1 MTQKRED
8 FRIERDTLGE
18 VRVPKDKLFGAQTER
33 SRTNFII
40 GSQKMPQPVIYAI
53 AYIKKAAA
61 LVNCKLGI
69 LSQEKCDA
77 IVSGAQAI
85 LTGELD
91 DQFPLV
97 VWQTGSGT
105 QSNMNVNEVISNY
118 ASKKAGMSLGSHMP
132 LHPNDDVNKSQSS
145 NDVFPSAMHI
155 AALLQITHHLLPNL
169 SLLLRGMKKKSQEF
183 RNIIKV
189 GRTHLMDATP
199 MSLGQEFS
207 GYAAQIKNSIESISH
222 GVNQLREIALG
233 GTAVG
238 TGINAPKEY
247 ATLVAKELSI
257 LIGEKII
264 SAPNKFEALACSD
277 SILEMS
283 GSLKRLAASLM
294 KIAGDIALLSSGPRC
309 GIGEIILPSNEPG
322 SSIMPGKINP
332 TQCESMSMVACQVI
346 GNDAAIT
353 MACANGRLEL
363 NVFRPVMIYNLL
375 DSITLLGDS
384 AANFY
389 YKCLEG
395 IQPNHAT
402 IQRHLENSLMS
413 VTALTPSI
421 GYEKAAII
429 VKKAF
434 DDGISIQDA
443 AEQLKILSR
452 EECKKLLNFRKLANL
467 DNATI

>member
-1 MTQKRED
+1 MPM
-8 FRIERDTLGE
+8 E
-18 VRVPKDKLFGAQTER
+18 V
-33 SRTNFII
+33 IH
-40 GSQKMPQPVIYAI
+40 AI

-61 LVNCKLGI
+61 IVNTKLGI
-69 LSQEKCDA
+69 ISQEKCDA
-77 IVSGAQAI
+77 ITSGVEAI
-85 LTGELD
+85 IAGTLD
-91 DQFPLV
+91 DHFPLA

-118 ASKKAGMSLGSHMP
+118 ASRLAGKEIGSHVP

-155 AALLQITHHLLPNL
+155 AAILQITRHLLPNL
-169 SLLLRGMKKKSQEF
+169 SLFLRGLEQKEREF
-183 RNIIKV
+183 RDVIKV

-207 GYAAQIKNSIESISH
+207 GYASQIKDCIQSISY
-222 GVNQLREIALG
+222 GLDGLREIALG

-247 ATLVAKELSI
+247 ATLVAQELST
-257 LIGEKII
+257 LIGEKLV
-264 SAPNKFEALACSD
+264 SAPNKFAALSSSD

-283 GSLKRLAASLM
+283 GILKRLASSLM
-294 KIAGDIALLSSGPRC
+294 KISGDIALLSSGPRC

-332 TQCESMSMVACQVI
+332 TQCESMAMVACQIV
-346 GNDAAIT
+346 GNDASIT
-353 MACANGRLEL
+353 MACSSGRLEL
-363 NVFRPVMIYNLL
+363 NVFRPVMIFNLL

-384 AANFY
+384 VSNFY

-395 IQPNHAT
+395 IQANKAT
-402 IQRHLENSLMS
+402 IQCYLENSLMS

-421 GYEKAAII
+421 GYEKAAKI

-434 DDGISIQDA
+434 QEGISIQEA
-443 AEQLKILSR
+443 AIDLQILSK
-452 EECKKLLNFRKLANL
+452 EKCNELLNYRKLANL
-467 DNATI
+467 E

>member
-1 MTQKRED
+1 MADKKKN

-18 VRVPKDKLFGAQTER
+18 VRVPIDKFFGAQTER
-33 SRTNFII
+33 SRTNFIV
-40 GSQKMPQPVIYAI
+40 GTQKMPMEVIHAI

-61 LVNCKLGI
+61 IVNTKLGI
-69 LSQEKCDA
+69 ISQEKCDA
-77 IVSGAQAI
+77 ITSGVEAI
-85 LTGELD
+85 IAGTLD
-91 DQFPLV
+91 DHFPLA

-118 ASKKAGMSLGSHMP
+118 ASRLAGKEIGSHVP

-155 AALLQITHHLLPNL
+155 AAILQITRHLLPNL
-169 SLLLRGMKKKSQEF
+169 SLFLRGLEQKEREF
-183 RNIIKV
+183 RDVIKV

-207 GYAAQIKNSIESISH
+207 GYASQIKDCIQSISY
-222 GVNQLREIALG
+222 GLDGLREIALG

-247 ATLVAKELSI
+247 ATLVAQELST
-257 LIGEKII
+257 LIGEKLV
-264 SAPNKFEALACSD
+264 SAPNKFAALSSSD

-283 GSLKRLAASLM
+283 GILKRLASSLM
-294 KIAGDIALLSSGPRC
+294 KISGDIALLSSGPRC

-332 TQCESMSMVACQVI
+332 TQCESMAMVACQIV
-346 GNDAAIT
+346 GNDASIT
-353 MACANGRLEL
+353 MACSSGRLEL
-363 NVFRPVMIYNLL
+363 NVFRPVMIFNLL

-384 AANFY
+384 VSNFY

-395 IQPNHAT
+395 IQANKAT
-402 IQRHLENSLMS
+402 IQCYLENSLMS

-421 GYEKAAII
+421 GYEKAAKI

-434 DDGISIQDA
+434 QEGISIQEA
-443 AEQLKILSR
+443 AIDLQILSK
-452 EECKKLLNFRKLANL
+452 EKCNELLNYRKLANL
-467 DNATI
+467 E

>member
-1 MTQKRED
+1 MANKKKN

-18 VRVPKDKLFGAQTER
+18 VRVPVDKFFGAQTER
-33 SRTNFII
+33 SRTNFIV
-40 GSQKMPQPVIYAI
+40 GTQRMPMEVIYAI

-61 LVNCKLGI
+61 LVNNKLGI

-77 IVSGAQAI
+77 IASGAEAI
-85 LTGELD
+85 ISGKLD
-91 DQFPLV
+91 DHFPLA

-118 ASKKAGMSLGSHMP
+118 ASRLAGTEMGSHLP

-145 NDVFPSAMHI
+145 NDVFPTAMHI
-155 AALLQITHHLLPNL
+155 AAILQITRHLLPNL
-169 SLLLRGMKKKSQEF
+169 SLFLQGLEQKESEF
-183 RNIIKV
+183 RDVIKV

-207 GYAAQIKNSIESISH
+207 GYAAQIKDCMQSISY
-222 GVNQLREIALG
+222 GLDKLREIALG

-247 ATLVAKELSI
+247 ATLVATELSL
-257 LIGEKII
+257 LIGEKLV
-264 SAPNKFEALACSD
+264 SAPNKFAALASSD

-283 GSLKRLAASLM
+283 GILKRLSSSLM
-294 KIAGDIALLSSGPRC
+294 KISGDIALLSSGPRC

-332 TQCESMSMVACQVI
+332 TQCESMAMVACQIV
-346 GNDAAIT
+346 GNDASIA
-353 MACANGRLEL
+353 MACASGRLEL
-363 NVFRPVMIYNLL
+363 NVFRPVMIFNLL

-384 AANFY
+384 VSNFY
-389 YKCLEG
+389 YKCLKG
-395 IQPNHAT
+395 IRANKAA
-402 IQRHLENSLMS
+402 IQCYLENSLMS

-421 GYEKAAII
+421 GYEKAAKI

-434 DDGISIQDA
+434 EEGTSIQEA
-443 AEQLKILSR
+443 AVDLQILTK
-452 EECKKLLNFRKLANL
+452 EKCNQLLNYRKLANL
-467 DNATI
+467 D

>member
-1 MTQKRED
+1 MTKNEKD

-18 VRVPKDKLFGAQTER
+18 VRLPKDKLFGAQTER
-33 SRTNFII
+33 SRTNFLV

-69 LSQEKCDA
+69 LSREKCDA
-77 IVSGAQAI
+77 IIAGAEAI
-85 LTGELD
+85 LSGKLD

-118 ASKKAGMSLGSHMP
+118 ASREAGMSLGSHSP

-155 AALLQITHHLLPNL
+155 ATILQITRHLLPNL
-169 SLLLRGMKKKSQEF
+169 SLLLSGLEQKSQEF
-183 RNIIKV
+183 HDIIKV

-207 GYAAQIKNSIESISH
+207 GYATQIRNSIQTISQSLDK
-222 GVNQLREIALG
+222 VREIALG

-247 ATLVAKELSI
+247 ATLVAQELSI
-257 LIGEKII
+257 LIGEKVI

-309 GIGEIILPSNEPG
+309 GIGEIILPINEPG
-322 SSIMPGKINP
+322 SSIMPGKVNP
-332 TQCESMSMVACQVI
+332 TQCESMAMVACQVI

-353 MACANGRLEL
+353 MACSKGRLEL

-384 AANFY
+384 VSNFY
-389 YKCLEG
+389 YKCVEG
-395 IQPNHAT
+395 IQPNRAAIEH
-402 IQRHLENSLMS
+402 HLDNSLMT
-413 VTALTPSI
+413 VTALTPTI
-421 GYEKAAII
+421 GYEKAATI
-429 VKKAF
+429 VKEAF
-434 DDGISIQDA
+434 DENISI
-443 AEQLKILSR
+443 AEAGEKLGILSR
-452 EECKKLLNFRKLANL
+452 EECKKLMDFRKLANL
-467 DNATI
+467 DNSR

>member
-1 MTQKRED
+1 MTKKEKD

-61 LVNCKLGI
+61 LVNYKVGI

-77 IVSGAQAI
+77 IVSGAEAI
-85 LTGELD
+85 LSGELD

-118 ASKKAGMSLGSHMP
+118 ASRKAGMSLGSHKP

-155 AALLQITHHLLPNL
+155 AAILQITHHLLPNL
-169 SLLLRGMKKKSQEF
+169 SLLLRGLQQKSQEF
-183 RNIIKV
+183 HDIIKV

-199 MSLGQEFS
+199 ISLGQEFS
-207 GYAAQIKNSIESISH
+207 GYAAQINNSVQTISH
-222 GVNQLREIALG
+222 SLDKLREIALG

-247 ATLVAKELSI
+247 AILVAKELSS
-257 LIGEKII
+257 LIGEEVI

-283 GSLKRLAASLM
+283 GCLKRLAASLM
-294 KIAGDIALLSSGPRC
+294 KIAGDIALLASGPRC
-309 GIGEIILPSNEPG
+309 GIGEITLPSNEPG

-332 TQCESMSMVACQVI
+332 TQCESMAMVACQVI
-346 GNDAAIT
+346 GNDTAIT
-353 MACANGRLEL
+353 MACSNGRLEL

-384 AANFY
+384 VSNFY
-389 YKCLEG
+389 YKCVEG
-395 IQPNHAT
+395 IRPNHAT
-402 IQRHLENSLMS
+402 IEHHLENSLMS

-421 GYEKAAII
+421 GYEKAAT
-429 VKKAF
+429 VVQKAF
-434 DDGISIQDA
+434 DEKISIGEA
-443 AEQLKILSR
+443 AEKLGVLSR
-452 EECKKLLNFRKLANL
+452 QASKKLMDFRKLANL
-467 DNATI
+467 DNEKN

>member
-1 MTQKRED
+1 MTKNEKD

-33 SRTNFII
+33 SRTNFLV

-61 LVNCKLGI
+61 LVNCKLNI
-69 LSQEKCDA
+69 LSREKCDA
-77 IVSGAQAI
+77 IIAGAEAI
-85 LTGELD
+85 LSGKLD

-118 ASKKAGMSLGSHMP
+118 ASREAGMTLGSHKP

-155 AALLQITHHLLPNL
+155 ATILQITRHLLPNL
-169 SLLLRGMKKKSQEF
+169 SLLLSGLEQKSQEF
-183 RNIIKV
+183 HDIIKV

-207 GYAAQIKNSIESISH
+207 GYAAQIRNSIQTISQS
-222 GVNQLREIALG
+222 VDKLREIALG

-257 LIGEKII
+257 LIGEKVI

-309 GIGEIILPSNEPG
+309 GIGEIILPINEPG
-322 SSIMPGKINP
+322 SSIMPGKVNP
-332 TQCESMSMVACQVI
+332 TQCESMAMVACQVI

-353 MACANGRLEL
+353 MACSKGRLEL

-384 AANFY
+384 VSNFY
-389 YKCLEG
+389 CKCVEG
-395 IQPNHAT
+395 IQPNRTAIEH
-402 IQRHLENSLMS
+402 HLDNSLMT
-413 VTALTPSI
+413 VTALTPTI
-421 GYEKAAII
+421 GYEKAATI
-429 VKKAF
+429 VKEAF
-434 DDGISIQDA
+434 DENISI
-443 AEQLKILSR
+443 AEAGEKLGILSR
-452 EECKKLLNFRKLANL
+452 EECKKLMDFRKLANL
-467 DNATI
+467 DNSH

>member
-1 MTQKRED
+1 MTKKED
-8 FRIERDTLGE
+8 FRIERDTLGD
-18 VRVPKDKLFGAQTER
+18 VRVPANKLFGAQTER
-33 SRTNFII
+33 SRTNFLI
-40 GSQKMPQPVIYAI
+40 GSHKMPQPVIYAI

-61 LVNCKLGI
+61 LVNYKLGI
-69 LSQEKCDA
+69 LSQDKCDA
-77 IVSGAQAI
+77 IVNGAEAI
-85 LTGELD
+85 LSGELD

-118 ASKKAGMSLGSHMP
+118 ASRKAGMSLGSYKP

-155 AALLQITHHLLPNL
+155 AAILQITHHLLPNL
-169 SLLLRGMKKKSQEF
+169 SLLLRGLEQKSEEF

-207 GYAAQIKNSIESISH
+207 GYAAQIKNGIESISH
-222 GVNQLREIALG
+222 GVHQLREIALG

-257 LIGEKII
+257 LIGEKVI
-264 SAPNKFEALACSD
+264 SAPNKFEALASSD

-283 GSLKRLAASLM
+283 GCLKRLAASFL
-294 KIAGDIALLSSGPRC
+294 KISGDIALLSSGPRC
-309 GIGEIILPSNEPG
+309 GIGELILPSNEPG

-332 TQCESMSMVACQVI
+332 TQCESMAMVACQVI

-353 MACANGRLEL
+353 TACSNGRLEL

-384 AANFY
+384 ASNFY

-395 IQPNHAT
+395 IRPNHAV
-402 IQRHLENSLMS
+402 IERYLDNSLMS

-421 GYEKAAII
+421 GYEKAATI

-434 DDGISIQDA
+434 NEGSSISDA
-443 AEQLKILSR
+443 AAALKILTR
-452 EECKKLLNFRKLANL
+452 EECSKLLNYRKLANL
-467 DNATI
+467 E

>member
-1 MTQKRED
+1 MKKKEED

-18 VRVPKDKLFGAQTER
+18 VRVPNDKLFGAQTER
-33 SRTNFII
+33 SRTNFIV
-40 GSQKMPQPVIYAI
+40 GSQRMPQAVIYAI

-61 LVNCKLGI
+61 VVNCKLGT
-69 LSQEKCDA
+69 LSKEKCNA
-77 IVSGAQAI
+77 IAAGAEAI
-85 LTGELD
+85 LAGELD

-118 ASKKAGMSLGSHMP
+118 ASQKAGERLGSHAP

-155 AALLQITHHLLPNL
+155 AAVLQITHHLLPNL
-169 SLLLRGMKKKSQEF
+169 SLFLRGLEKKSNEF
-183 RNIIKV
+183 QDIIKV

-207 GYAAQIKNSIESISH
+207 GYAAQIKHCIQSISQ
-222 GVNQLREIALG
+222 GLDQLREIALG

-247 ATLVAKELSI
+247 AALVAKELSH
-257 LIGEKII
+257 LTGEKFL
-264 SAPNKFEALACSD
+264 SAPNKFEALASSD

-283 GSLKRLAASLM
+283 GILKRLAGALM

-332 TQCESMSMVACQVI
+332 TQCESMAMVACQVI

-353 MACANGRLEL
+353 MACTSGRLEL

-384 AANFY
+384 VSNFY

-395 IQPNHAT
+395 ITANHAT
-402 IQRHLENSLMS
+402 IERHLENSLMS

-421 GYEKAAII
+421 GYEKAATI

-434 DDGISIQDA
+434 NDGISITEA
-443 AEQLKILSR
+443 AVALQILSE
-452 EECKKLLNFRKLANL
+452 EECRQLLDYRRLANL
-467 DNATI
+467 D